1 VDETPDGVRLAKA
14 KKFIYRNNEIA
25 DLDEGIN
32 VLDRSYPVIP
42 AGRRHD
48 PIFACLAYSWGRP
61 AT

>member
-1 VDETPDGVRLAKA
+1 MDGTPDGVRPAKA

-32 VLDRSYPVIP
+32 VRDLSYPVVP
-42 AGRRHD
+42 AGRRYY